1 MKIVYSDGYDLNLG
15 SHVFPSIKYRRTRES
30 LIERA
35 IVSKSDF
42 VEPEVALDEQICLVH
57 SPDYVRKLKN
67 GTLSDYEVRR
77 LEVPYSPEFV
87 RAVWLGIGGTI
98 EACRRALRDGV
109 CLTLSGGFHH
119 AFPDHGEG
127 FCALNDV
134 AIGIRA
140 LQAQG
145 AIRSAMVVDCDV
157 HHGNGTAAI
166 FRKDPSV
173 FTLSIHQLDNYP
185 AIKPPSNIDI
195 DLADG
200 TGDEEYMDKLA
211 RGLDRAFS
219 DFRADLM
226 VYLAGADP
234 YHDDQLGGLALTIEG
249 IARRDSMV
257 FNEAHARKI
266 PVAVTLAGGYAYD
279 VGDTV
284 EIHVNTVKEAQ
295 ETLGKP

>member
-1 MKIVYSDGYDLNLG
+1 
-15 SHVFPSIKYRRTRES
+15 
-30 LIERA
+30 
-35 IVSKSDF
+35 
-42 VEPEVALDEQICLVH
+42 
-57 SPDYVRKLKN
+57 LKN
-67 GTLSDYEVRR
+67 GTLSDYEIRR
-77 LEVPYSPEFV
+77 LEVPYSPGFV
-87 RAVWLGIGGTI
+87 RAVWSGVGGTI
-98 EACRRALRDGV
+98 EACRRALRDGAGV
-109 CLTLSGGFHH
+109 TLSGGFHH
-119 AFPDHGEG
+119 AFPEHGEG

-134 AIGIRA
+134 AVGIRA
-140 LQAQG
+140 LQAEG

-166 FRKDPSV
+166 FRADPSV
-173 FTLSIHQLDNYP
+173 FTLSIHQLSNYP

-219 DFRADLM
+219 DFQADLV

-234 YHDDQLGGLALTIEG
+234 YHDDQLGGLALTIGG

-257 FNEAHARKI
+257 FKEVRARKM
-266 PVAVTLAGGYAYD
+266 PVAVTLAGGYACD

-284 EIHVNTVKEAQ
+284 EIHVNTVKAAQ